1 MVEVK
6 RLMSRNFDEIDKEKP
21 LFQLLFLRNDDKQSV
36 EVEEVEEID
45 MREVKE
51 HLEQGESVFITLKRN
66 EKFKKERV
74 RRRSQLLRRTSIADS
89 NQFVNEELRIIL
101 PKVELKQVLFREV
114 KLNEMWIVRS

>member
-1 MVEVK
+1 MEVK
-6 RLMSRNFDEIDKEKP
+6 RLMSRDFDEIDKEKP
-21 LFQLLFLRNDDKQSV
+21 LFQLLFLRNDDRQSV

-66 EKFKKERV
+66 EKLEKERV

-101 PKVELKQVLFREV
+101 PKVELQQLLFREV

>member
-1 MVEVK
+1 
-6 RLMSRNFDEIDKEKP
+6 MSRDFDEIDKEKP
-21 LFQLLFLRNDDKQSV
+21 LFQLLFLRNDDRQSV

-66 EKFKKERV
+66 EKLEKERV

-101 PKVELKQVLFREV
+101 PKVELQQLLFREV